1 MSHRKRGGPGHGR
14 GLPAS
19 RPPGHSSGSPHP
31 IDGQSAGSST
41 GPAGD
46 PFSEPVRDP
55 SPSEPPID
63 AGFLGA
69 AELREHLRR
78 TIEASTQRRP
88 SDVIVTGTVTRAEV
102 ETGPLVLTDPDGRT
116 WELVLPPG
124 WAVDVGHGARVT
136 VRGDLVDE
144 PSSTQ
149 LGPRLRVR
157 SLSAGD

>member
-19 RPPGHSSGSPHP
+19 RPPSSPEPLRGPSPDERGATP
-31 IDGQSAGSST
+31 
-41 GPAGD
+41 
-46 PFSEPVRDP
+46 EPVRAP
-55 SPSEPPID
+55 SAEPPED

-78 TIEASTQRRP
+78 TIEGSTGRRR
-88 SDVIVTGTVTRAEV
+88 SEVSVTGDVTRAEV
-102 ETGPLVLTDPDGRT
+102 ETGPLVLTDAEGRT

-124 WAVDVGHGARVT
+124 WAVDVGPGARVT

-149 LGPRLRVR
+149 RGSRLRVR